1 MIKNEINDKTHNKV
15 TNDNIK
21 EKKTLNCNIKR
32 ERKDGRRGQ
41 TSPEI

>member
-21 EKKTLNCNIKR
+21 KTLNCNIKR
-32 ERKDGRRGQ
+32 ERKEGRRGQ